1 MHIDGR
7 ENTWCICS
15 LIYWP
20 LSILCYEENDKFVYV
35 CRISMNNSKEE
46 KRKIIIVSL
55 KREIEIVYCFYSK
68 TMYNIL

>member
-35 CRISMNNSKEE
+35 CRISMNNNNKKNDNNNNNSFAK
-46 KRKIIIVSL
+46 KRD
-55 KREIEIVYCFYSK
+55 
-68 TMYNIL
+68 